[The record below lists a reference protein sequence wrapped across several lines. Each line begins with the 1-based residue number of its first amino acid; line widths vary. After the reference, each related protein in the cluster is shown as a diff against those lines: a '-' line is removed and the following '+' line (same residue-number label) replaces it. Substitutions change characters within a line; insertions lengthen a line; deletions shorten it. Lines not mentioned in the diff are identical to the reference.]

1 MPVERT
7 IVRRP
12 WVKKS
17 LLALSGSAFTLCVLI
32 ASYLLYLYQHREFTP
47 TELEHT
53 LVSDHLVDLP
63 RMNEIDKERVI
74 NILHQPFSY
83 LDLGQQM
90 TAYESADHQ
99 YVLKLFN
106 PRSKLR
112 TSVFRDWKKI
122 KSLLSKK
129 WFLSAYFQKK
139 QRLLKL
145 YERYAFAFREM
156 KEEVGLVYVHLS
168 PASQLSFPFVTV
180 SDKDG
185 TSYTLDLCNR
195 PFVLQRKA
203 ELALVRFDRQMRE
216 NDWDGLQISLT
227 ELKNLFWFRAKKGIT
242 DRNQTLH
249 NNYGFVGDKAIQIDV
264 GHVRVDKQ
272 VLANPASEV
281 EKVIH
286 RIQTNHA
293 SLKDLFH

>member
-1 MPVERT
+1 MPVKLT

-12 WVKKS
+12 WIKKS
-17 LLALSGSAFTLCVLI
+17 LFALAGGAFTLSVLI
-32 ASYLLYLYQHREFTP
+32 ASYLWYLYQHREFKP

-53 LVSDHLVDLP
+53 LVSDCLVDLP
-63 RMNEIDKERVI
+63 RMSEIDRERAQ
-74 NILHQPFSY
+74 NILHQTFSY

-90 TAYESADHQ
+90 TAYESADQQ
-99 YVLKLFN
+99 YVLKFFN

-112 TSVFRDWKKI
+112 ASVFRDWKKI

-129 WFLSAYFQKK
+129 WFLSSYFQKK

-145 YERYAFAFREM
+145 YKRYAFAFREM

-168 PASQLSFPFVTV
+168 PASQLSCPFVTV

-185 TSYTLDLCNR
+185 TSYPLDVSHR
-195 PFVLQRKA
+195 PFVLQKKA
-203 ELALVRFDRQMRE
+203 ELAMARLDRQMRG
-216 NDWDGLQISLT
+216 NDRDGLQRSLDQ
-227 ELKNLFWFRAKKGIT
+227 LKQLFWFRAKKGIT

-249 NNYGFVGDKAIQIDV
+249 NNYGFIGDKAIQIDV

-272 VLANPASEV
+272 VLSNPESEV

-286 RIQTNHA
+286 RVQANHA
-293 SLKDLFH
+293 SLKDLIQ